1 MITLHYLKPT
11 HSHALLVLWVLSL
24 ISFYVEPSH
33 KQEQSSTLK
42 IYHSRQYVICSQA
55 LEYVYIQKNTFIIRA
70 VSRVFLGKPLF
81 QKRLSFFSLQSLW
94 YNVGGFSFWILRFSK
109 NALWGLKL
117 LILLPL
123 LHSNTT
129 YIIFKSKLCWMSPKR
144 KEW

>member
-42 IYHSRQYVICSQA
+42 IHHSRQYVICSQA

-81 QKRLSFFSLQSLW
+81 QKRLSFFPCSHYDTTWGDL
-94 YNVGGFSFWILRFSK
+94 VFEFSDF
-109 NALWGLKL
+109 LKM
-117 LILLPL
+117 
-123 LHSNTT
+123 HCEESN
-129 YIIFKSKLCWMSPKR
+129 S
-144 KEW
+144 